1 MFNQKKSK
9 LMQTKGQLMKS
20 LNTAFSFAPP
30 SILSLTICTSNRFL
44 HSITASY
51 YSAINFSNQVPLT
64 IINWSAFFHPCFTDK
79 SDLIVA
85 VLFATYVLHICYI
98 STNFHHVSGRLT
110 ESKKKNPRT
119 EVLRFVIS
127 LNCNSLA
134 R

>member
-1 MFNQKKSK
+1 MFV
-9 LMQTKGQLMKS
+9 L
-20 LNTAFSFAPP
+20 A
-30 SILSLTICTSNRFL
+30 LSLYNTWNRGVFLLCKITNLLIYSIHNIFPSQFPICTSNHFL

-51 YSAINFSNQVPLT
+51 YSAINFSTQVPLT
-64 IINWSAFFHPCFTDK
+64 IINWSAPFHPCVTGK

-85 VLFATYVLHICYI
+85 VILLHTCYI